1 MNNKNKKVL
10 DCIFTDPISSKILW
24 KDIEN
29 LLIDLN
35 ANISEGRGSR
45 VRIELNNVLATF
57 HIPHPEAETN
67 LRFLNN

>member
-29 LLIDLN
+29 LLIDLMLILVKGE
-35 ANISEGRGSR
+35 ALGC
-45 VRIELNNVLATF
+45 ELS
-57 HIPHPEAETN
+57 
-67 LRFLNN
+67 

>member
-57 HIPHPEAETN
+57 HSRIQKPKLT
-67 LRFLNN
+67 

>member
-35 ANISEGRGSR
+35 ANISEG
-45 VRIELNNVLATF
+45 VVTAT
-57 HIPHPEAETN
+57 
-67 LRFLNN
+67 